1 MSRGGK
7 RANSGRKRGSRNKR
21 VRRMVAIDAFRLS
34 ELTRQYSEDAIKALV
49 EIVRTSRSEAARVSA
64 AVALL
69 DRSYGKPKVQM
80 DVSARSRVD
89 VVYRSE
95 AEFRQ
100 ALIDRG
106 LPERLLP
113 PTLASDE
120 MYLGDHS
127 EDNDDGSP

>member
-1 MSRGGK
+1 MPRGGR
-7 RANSGRKRGSRNKR
+7 RANSGRKTGSRNKR
-21 VRRMVAIDAFRLS
+21 LRRMLAIDAFRLS
-34 ELTRQYSEDAIKALV
+34 ELTRQHTEDAIKALV

-64 AVALL
+64 AMALL
-69 DRSYGKPKVQM
+69 DRSYGKPTVQV

-120 MYLGDHS
+120 VTLGDHS
-127 EDNDDGSP
+127 EDSDDGSS